1 VLPETAGLVFAMASI
16 SRSTILQAVV
26 IAILLAAVP
35 GAIHRLIQTGDPYLF
50 SRRFFEDMVARL
62 SGPGRFRFIMQPIV
76 AILLGSRD
84 GIKDSRLGA
93 PPFLWS
99 LAFHGGRRKELLQNA
114 LASVRN
120 LVAIAILL
128 DVISQFL
135 IFREV
140 HPGAALLLGPVLI
153 GGPYAASRALTNRIN
168 RRNLKGQTPRA
179 A

>member
-1 VLPETAGLVFAMASI
+1 MSFCW
-16 SRSTILQAVV
+16 
-26 IAILLAAVP
+26 AAVP
-35 GAIHRLIQTGDPYLF
+35 DAIHRLIQTGDPYLF

-76 AILLGSRD
+76 AILLGGRD
-84 GIKDSRLGA
+84 GVKDSRLEA

-99 LAFHGGRRKELLQNA
+99 LAFHGGCRKELLRSA
-114 LASVRN
+114 FASVRN

-153 GGPYAASRALTNRIN
+153 GAPYAASRALTNRIS
-168 RRNLKGQTPRA
+168 RRGQTPRA